1 MQIKPI
7 IEIKK
12 EYMKYKT
19 RFILYIVLLVM
30 VLFIMYM
37 IRTQI
42 LVPSYTPRDIPEIKQ
57 DTLRIVTDYTPINYY
72 ISDDTIS
79 GFDYELSQLIAKR
92 SGLHVKVYPEVS
104 LSKSIEGLEKN
115 RYDIIGRP
123 IPSLRTVKKIFYLP
137 IPSYSTNKY

>member
-1 MQIKPI
+1 
-7 IEIKK
+7 
-12 EYMKYKT
+12 MKYKT

-72 ISDDTIS
+72 ISDNTI
-79 GFDYELSQLIAKR
+79 
-92 SGLHVKVYPEVS
+92 
-104 LSKSIEGLEKN
+104 
-115 RYDIIGRP
+115 
-123 IPSLRTVKKIFYLP
+123 
-137 IPSYSTNKY
+137 

>member
-1 MQIKPI
+1 
-7 IEIKK
+7 
-12 EYMKYKT
+12 
-19 RFILYIVLLVM
+19 M

-79 GFDYELSQLIAKR
+79 GFDYELSQPCN
-92 SGLHVKVYPEVS
+92 SES
-104 LSKSIEGLEKN
+104 QSILQIK
-115 RYDIIGRP
+115 P
-123 IPSLRTVKKIFYLP
+123 I
-137 IPSYSTNKY
+137 

>member
-1 MQIKPI
+1 
-7 IEIKK
+7 
-12 EYMKYKT
+12 MKYKT